1 MTESGD
7 GLSLD
12 LVTAALRADSADV
25 AIYARVLTESLSEAL
40 PPGTVSIERKRSAS
54 DRMHGRPGE
63 VSSIV
68 VRLGDQVMS
77 LSVSRGQPA
86 AEICREVR
94 GVVLSRTPVPL
105 HEWTAALA
113 SALVAYAERNAEAAQ
128 ALRKLV
134 AGG

>member
-1 MTESGD
+1 MTGPEEAT
-7 GLSLD
+7 SLD

-40 PPGTVSIERKRSAS
+40 PPGTVSIDRKRSAS

-63 VSSIV
+63 VSGIV

-105 HEWTAALA
+105 GEWTSALA
-113 SALVAYAERNAEAAQ
+113 SALVAHAERNAEAAL

>member
-1 MTESGD
+1 
-7 GLSLD
+7 
-12 LVTAALRADSADV
+12 VTAALRADSADV

-40 PPGTVSIERKRSAS
+40 PPGTVSIDRKRSAS

-63 VSSIV
+63 VSGIV

-105 HEWTAALA
+105 GEWTSALA
-113 SALVAYAERNAEAAQ
+113 SALVAHAERNAEAAQ